1 MNNIKK
7 WGGIKITRPNFH
19 IIEGTNVNE
28 QQLYTQFKHY
38 YINHT
43 DTSVPQI
50 IKKLNITRGQQRSFV
65 KRIKEEEGVKRK
77 GGGRTSIIVKVTEE
91 EQ

>member
-19 IIEGTNVNE
+19 IIEGTSIDE
-28 QQLYTQFKHY
+28 EKLYTKFKHY

-43 DTSVPQI
+43 ETSVPQI
-50 IKKLNITRGQQRSFV
+50 IKKLHMTRGQQRNFVRRIKDEEKV
-65 KRIKEEEGVKRK
+65 KRQGK
-77 GGGRTSIIVKVTEE
+77 GRTSVIVNVEE
-91 EQ
+91 

>member
-7 WGGIKITRPNFH
+7 MGGIKIIRPNFH

-28 QQLYTQFKHY
+28 QQLYTQFKDY

-43 DTSVPQI
+43 DISVPQI

-65 KRIKEEEGVKRK
+65 KRIKEEEGVRRK
-77 GGGRTSIIVKVTEE
+77 GRGRTSIIVKVTEE
-91 EQ
+91 EK

>member
-1 MNNIKK
+1 M
-7 WGGIKITRPNFH
+7 GGIKITRPNFH

-50 IKKLNITRGQQRSFV
+50 IKKLNITRD
-65 KRIKEEEGVKRK
+65 KKWKWKLRK
-77 GGGRTSIIVKVTEE
+77 LYKIFMLYTSL
-91 EQ
+91 

>member
-1 MNNIKK
+1 M
-7 WGGIKITRPNFH
+7 GGIKITRPNFH
-19 IIEGTNVNE
+19 IIEGANVNE
-28 QQLYTQFKHY
+28 QQLYTQFKDY

-77 GGGRTSIIVKVTEE
+77 GGGRTSIIIKVTEE